1 MDWTDEDP
9 MAERRVEDGGEGPVR
24 PGVRECPFPKLHPSQ
39 LNRDDVF
46 FMSLAYNQAIEAWR
60 ADEVPVGA
68 VVVHEGQVVACAHN
82 QVLGTGDAT
91 AHAEMIAIT
100 QASRAIGDWR
110 LNGATLYVTKEPC
123 PMCSGAAIMARLGR
137 LVYAFQDPRMGCL
150 GGATNL
156 NALPDAWHHVEVCS
170 GVLEDEC
177 RSLVQAFFSM
187 KRRENKEGKGGA
199 AE

>member
-1 MDWTDEDP
+1 MDWTDSDPSGSESVPERKVAEDY
-9 MAERRVEDGGEGPVR
+9 
-24 PGVRECPFPKLHPSQ
+24 PGIRECPFPRLYPSQ

-177 RSLVQAFFSM
+177 RSLVQSFFAM
-187 KRRENKEGKGGA
+187 KRRENKEGKSGA